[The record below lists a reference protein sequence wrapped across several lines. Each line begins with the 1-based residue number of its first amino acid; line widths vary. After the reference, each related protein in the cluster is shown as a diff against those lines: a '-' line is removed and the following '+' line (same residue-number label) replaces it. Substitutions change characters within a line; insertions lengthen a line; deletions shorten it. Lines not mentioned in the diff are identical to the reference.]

1 MDLGRWKSHLKSDRG
16 TGFPSS
22 PRAIC
27 ITLIALHCT
36 VSMHPSAHL
45 FLSCQSCLM
54 ARRNATDCEASN
66 TTDTDSDTGLSSD
79 RGNSS
84 PSDRDATSRAARP
97 FNSPYTMSSTPLSL
111 PSSSSQQQQQPKKR
125 KRSKIP
131 PRTNRGVDFDRALD
145 ENDDVSDTELVAP
158 PLGSRVVDEDYDEED
173 DEDHEEGDGEGHN
186 EDQSN
191 ARGGKGKSRASG
203 KGGSKG
209 SGSREEELGRRNK
222 RIKGEQLWVL
232 MLSSSL
238 VVSSPFHPHEEVPS
252 GSHPSQT
259 PSPLRPYAVLT
270 RRRMLRTL
278 MDADQAKRFDAF
290 SAVVIPKGPITRV
303 SERSVA

>member
-1 MDLGRWKSHLKSDRG
+1 MGLRRESPVDLGRWKLHPKSDRG

-54 ARRNATDCEASN
+54 ARLNATGCEAS
-66 TTDTDSDTGLSSD
+66 TTNGHRLRHRLEQRPWEFEPERS
-79 RGNSS
+79 RC
-84 PSDRDATSRAARP
+84 TSGAARP

-158 PLGSRVVDEDYDEED
+158 PLGSRVVDEDYDED
-173 DEDHEEGDGEGHN
+173 DEDHDAGHDGRR
-186 EDQSN
+186 
-191 ARGGKGKSRASG
+191 RGG
-203 KGGSKG
+203 
-209 SGSREEELGRRNK
+209 
-222 RIKGEQLWVL
+222 EQ
-232 MLSSSL
+232 
-238 VVSSPFHPHEEVPS
+238 
-252 GSHPSQT
+252 
-259 PSPLRPYAVLT
+259 
-270 RRRMLRTL
+270 
-278 MDADQAKRFDAF
+278 
-290 SAVVIPKGPITRV
+290 
-303 SERSVA
+303 